1 MKPEQVQ
8 TDGSVVI
15 DGTVYPLGST
25 LWEIDGHG
33 FVPVDVIIGMKDCEV
48 CQGDTIRL
56 ICKGDKEL
64 VVCKNCNVMKLYGD
78 DENE

>member
-8 TDGSVVI
+8 TDGSIVI

-64 VVCKNCNVMKLYGD
+64 VVQKKHAEQVQR
-78 DENE
+78 